1 MDPFVGN
8 KYVLPAINGNP
19 SRPDEL
25 ARAISPL
32 AKLSNDLL
40 VAGSRSDGQS
50 DYSSAIRQ
58 AEDCVDIAFLT
69 QCQRNESRDL
79 TTTDDTV
86 KVINAV
92 GDDSR

>member
-1 MDPFVGN
+1 MEPLVGN
-8 KYVLPAINGNP
+8 KYLLPAIDGDP

-25 ARAISPL
+25 ARAIAPL

-50 DYSSAIRQ
+50 DYSSAVGQ
-58 AEDCVDIAFLT
+58 TKDCVDVAFLT
-69 QCQRNESRDL
+69 QCQRYESRDL

-86 KVINAV
+86 EIINSV